1 VKKHLKNFYFDA
13 LYYSNTLV
21 GVLLIIVGF
30 VFLLNLTNF
39 NIKIGASL
47 ILIGIML
54 IMFFNINED
63 TIKKTYTS
71 SEVFFI
77 LALWLFISL
86 FITYNIDANKFIILV
101 ILGTLLLREFL
112 TGSVNQIL
120 EKRLS
125 LLFYGLLVLFILII
139 AQRIL
144 KILGV

>member
-13 LYYSNTLV
+13 LYYSNSLV

>member
-1 VKKHLKNFYFDA
+1 MKKHLKNFYFDA